1 MPKMQVALLSRGSSP
16 SSARAKEPANGTL
29 LLVINIHLLV
39 IDFCQRMSFSARAA
53 RRVFG
58 DAQNRR
64 QGPIAWLPVLFIMTR
79 TSTEGKL
86 RWHVSAP
93 YSSGR
98 LGGPINNYK
107 LSSANSAIHGSDTF
121 ERANIPSD
129 TMHGITDMKP
139 VSAMPPPP

>member
-1 MPKMQVALLSRGSSP
+1 MPKMPVALLSRGSSP
-16 SSARAKEPANGTL
+16 SSARAKEPANGTFV
-29 LLVINIHLLV
+29 LVINIHLLV
-39 IDFCQRMSFSARAA
+39 IDLCQRMSFSARAA
-53 RRVFG
+53 RRVSG

-64 QGPIAWLPVLFIMTR
+64 QGPIAWLPVLFIITR

-98 LGGPINNYK
+98 LGGPINSYM
-107 LSSANSAIHGSDTF
+107 LFSADSTIHDSDTF
-121 ERANIPSD
+121 EHANVPSD

-139 VSAMPPPP
+139 VSAMPSPP

>member
-1 MPKMQVALLSRGSSP
+1 MPKMPVALLSRGSSP

-29 LLVINIHLLV
+29 LLVIDL
-39 IDFCQRMSFSARAA
+39 CQRMSFSARAA

-107 LSSANSAIHGSDTF
+107 LSFATSAIHGSDTF
-121 ERANIPSD
+121 ERANIPLD

-139 VSAMPPPP
+139 VSAMPSPP